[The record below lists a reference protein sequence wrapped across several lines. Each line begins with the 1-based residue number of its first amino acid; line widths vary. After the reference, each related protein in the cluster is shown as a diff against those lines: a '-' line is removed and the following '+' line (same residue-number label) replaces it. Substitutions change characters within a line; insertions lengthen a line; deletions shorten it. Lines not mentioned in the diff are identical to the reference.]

1 MGNIYLN
8 LINNIKKSNMKI
20 IDLGWFLLFPILNIN
35 YILAANIAKVGKNI
49 EISLDRIIPFKSIFI
64 IPYIYWYVFILVG
77 LVYILYKS
85 RVEYIRVFIAI
96 VIGMCFCYIVYY
108 IFPTEINRPFVE
120 NSNLLNKLVNV
131 IYNQDK
137 PLNCLPSIHVLNT
150 YFIMRYTKSIYNKKF
165 FYYTQIIGVLI
176 ILSTIFIKQHFVLDI
191 IGSIILC
198 ELIIFLS
205 NKINFGILNK
215 ILNFPVYIKKIL
227 ISNEITY

>member
-85 RVEYIRVFIAI
+85 RVEYIRLFIAI

-137 PLNCLPSIHVLNT
+137 PLNCFPSIHVLNT
-150 YFIMRYTKSIYNKKF
+150 YFIMRYTKSIYSKKF
-165 FYYTQIIGVLI
+165 FYYTQITGILI